1 VKIKADLHIKIF
13 KNQMKQKE
21 TFFTCFVFQF
31 YFIHLVYSFYIKS
44 GHFIF
49 KSMEYLS
56 DRIKSLSVSQTL
68 AMAQKSRELKAKG
81 IDIISLSLG
90 EPDFNTPDYI
100 KEAAK
105 KAIDDNYSKYP
116 PVPGYNDLREAI
128 SRKFKEENGLTYSPD
143 QIIVSAGGKHSIINV
158 ILSIINPGDE
168 VIILA
173 PYWVSYYDQVLLAGG
188 KPVIVTAA
196 IENDF
201 KIRPEQLETAITS
214 KTRLII
220 FNSPSNPTG
229 MVYDRNEMEKIARI
243 VQKHEG
249 LFIMSDEIY
258 EHIIFSGEHVSMASF
273 DFIYDRVITVNG
285 VSKGYAMTGWR
296 IGYIGAPLWIVK
308 ACDKLQGQFT
318 SGVCSIAQR
327 AALAAIQG
335 KNDSKQIMKE
345 AFHRRRDLICSLLK
359 EIKGLKVPVP
369 EGAFY
374 VMPDISY
381 FLGKS
386 DGITTIVNSDDLAL
400 YLLDKAQVAVVGG
413 DAFGAPDCIRISY
426 ATADNLLTEAVK
438 RIKSALERLH

>member
-1 VKIKADLHIKIF
+1 
-13 KNQMKQKE
+13 
-21 TFFTCFVFQF
+21 
-31 YFIHLVYSFYIKS
+31 
-44 GHFIF
+44 
-49 KSMEYLS
+49 MEYLS

-68 AMAQKSRELKAKG
+68 AMAQRSRELKAKG

-128 SRKFKEENGLTYSPD
+128 SAKFKKENGLDYSPD
-143 QIIVSAGGKHSIINV
+143 QVIVSAGGKHSLINV
-158 ILSIINPGDE
+158 ILSIVNPGDE

-173 PYWVSYYDQVLLAGG
+173 PYWVSYFDQIIIAEG
-188 KPVIVTAA
+188 KPVILEASL
-196 IENDF
+196 ENDF
-201 KIRPEQLETAITS
+201 KIRTEQLEDAITS

-229 MVYDRNEMEKIARI
+229 MVYSHDEMEKIARI
-243 VQKHEG
+243 VEKHDG
-249 LFIMSDEIY
+249 LFIISDEIY
-258 EHIIFSGEHVSMASF
+258 EHIIFDGRHGSMATF

-296 IGYIGAPLWIVK
+296 IGYIGAPLWIAK
-308 ACDKLQGQFT
+308 ACNKLQGQFT

-327 AALAAIQG
+327 AALAAIMGSGESQ
-335 KNDSKQIMKE
+335 KIMKE
-345 AFHRRRDLICSLLK
+345 AFLRRRDLICGLLK
-359 EIKGLKVPVP
+359 EVKGLKVRVP
-369 EGAFY
+369 QGAFY

-386 DGITTIVNSDDLAL
+386 DGDTKISTSDDLAL
-400 YLLDKAQVAVVGG
+400 YLLDKAQVATVGG

-426 ATADNLLTEAVK
+426 ATSDDLIVEAIR
-438 RIKSALERLH
+438 RIKTALEKLQ

>member
-1 VKIKADLHIKIF
+1 
-13 KNQMKQKE
+13 
-21 TFFTCFVFQF
+21 
-31 YFIHLVYSFYIKS
+31 
-44 GHFIF
+44 
-49 KSMEYLS
+49 MEYLS
-56 DRIKSLSVSQTL
+56 DRIKSLSDSQTL

-116 PVPGYNDLREAI
+116 PVPGYPDLREAI
-128 SRKFKEENGLTYSPD
+128 SQKFKTENGLSYSPE
-143 QIIVSAGGKHSIINV
+143 QIIVSAGGKHSLINI
-158 ILSIINPGDE
+158 ILSIVNPGDE

-173 PYWVSYYDQVLLAGG
+173 PYWVSYYDQIILAEG
-188 KPVIVTAA
+188 KPVIIEAKL
-196 IENDF
+196 ENDF
-201 KIRPEQLETAITS
+201 KIRPEQLEAAITG

-229 MVYDRNEMEKIARI
+229 MLYDRAEMEKIARI
-243 VQKHEG
+243 IEKHEG
-249 LFIMSDEIY
+249 LFVISDEIY
-258 EHIIFSGEHVSMASF
+258 EHIIFEGEHVSMASF

-296 IGYIGAPLWIVK
+296 IGYIGAPVWIAK
-308 ACDKLQGQFT
+308 ACNKLQGQFT

-335 KNDSKQIMKE
+335 TGESQKIMKE
-345 AFHRRRDLICSLLK
+345 AFLRRRDLICGLLK
-359 EIKGLKVPVP
+359 EVKGLKVRVP
-369 EGAFY
+369 QGAFY

-386 DGITTIVNSDDLAL
+386 DGERKISTSDDLAL
-400 YLLDKAQVAVVGG
+400 YLLDKAQVATVGG
-413 DAFGAPDCIRISY
+413 DAFGAPDCLRISY
-426 ATADNLLTEAVK
+426 ATSDDLLIEAVK
-438 RIKSALERLH
+438 RIKGALEKLR

>member
-1 VKIKADLHIKIF
+1 LRISVNYTFNNMEYISERIKA
-13 KNQMKQKE
+13 
-21 TFFTCFVFQF
+21 
-31 YFIHLVYSFYIKS
+31 
-44 GHFIF
+44 
-49 KSMEYLS
+49 
-56 DRIKSLSVSQTL
+56 LSVSQTL

-81 IDIISLSLG
+81 IDIIDLSIG

-100 KEAAK
+100 KDAAK

-128 SRKFKEENGLTYSPD
+128 SKKFKDENGLNYSPE
-143 QIIVSAGGKHSIINV
+143 QVIVSAGGKHSLINV
-158 ILSIINPGDE
+158 ILSIVNPGDE

-173 PYWVSYYDQVLLAGG
+173 PYWVSYYDQVILAGG
-188 KPVIVTAA
+188 KPVIVSAS

-201 KIRPEQLETAITS
+201 KIKPGQLEAAITS

-229 MVYDRNEMEKIARI
+229 MVYDWGEMEKIARI

-249 LFIMSDEIY
+249 LFIISDEIY
-258 EHIIFSGEHVSMASF
+258 EHIIFTGKHVSMASF
-273 DFIYDRVITVNG
+273 DFIYEKVITVNG

-335 KNDSKQIMKE
+335 KGDSIKIMKE
-345 AFHRRRDLICSLLK
+345 AFLRRRDLICGLLK
-359 EIKGLKVPVP
+359 EIKGIKLTVPQ
-369 EGAFY
+369 GAFY
-374 VMPDISY
+374 VMLDISN

-386 DGITTIVNSDDLAL
+386 YSNTTIVNSSDLAL
-400 YLLDKAQVAVVGG
+400 YLLDKAQVATVGG
-413 DAFGAPDCIRISY
+413 DAFGAPECIRISY
-426 ATADNLLTEAVK
+426 ATADNLLIEAVK
-438 RIKSALERLH
+438 RIKPALEKLY